1 MTLNTI
7 NVEKEMINDIEMD
20 CFGSSND
27 FLSTTGIGPCVA
39 FAVLL
44 ASGQNIF
51 LEHRSGLF
59 LPEGKMNINN
69 VGLCLNNVGEHIET
83 ISLITT
89 RKI

>member
-7 NVEKEMINDIEMD
+7 NVKKEMINDIEID

-27 FLSTTGIGPCVA
+27 FLSTTGVGPYVA

-51 LEHRSGLF
+51 LEHRSDLF
-59 LPEGKMNINN
+59 LPIGKMDVNN
-69 VGLCLNNVGEHIET
+69 VGLCLNNVGEHIRLTSPGST
-83 ISLITT
+83 IT
-89 RKI
+89 